1 MSNENPFFVS
11 REGFVWACW
20 LDGKPAVNLG
30 NEQAFWVS
38 AEKLFDELNPSKT
51 APTVKPGDDASSI
64 KQESLVPRSD
74 RSEVADRIEERYEVT
89 ISGKIYGGG
98 HSREVTIFD
107 LSTHG
112 CRIQDASYAKPGT
125 HVSIKMG
132 SIGPVAAIVRWRRDN
147 FIGLKF
153 ENALYPSILEHIKA
167 NVSLR

>member
-1 MSNENPFFVS
+1 MSSENPFFVS

-30 NEQAFWVS
+30 NEQAFWAS
-38 AEKLFDELNPSKT
+38 AEKLFDELHPLNT
-51 APTVKPGDDASSI
+51 APTEESENDADPAD
-64 KQESLVPRSD
+64 ESLVPRPD
-74 RSEVADRIEERYEVT
+74 RSGMADRVEERHGVT
-89 ISGKIYGGG
+89 IAGKIYGGG
-98 HSREVTIFD
+98 SSREVTIFD

-112 CRIQDASYAKPGT
+112 CRVQDASYAKPGT

-132 SIGPVAAIVRWRRDN
+132 SIGPVAAIVRWRRDD